1 MSHVQGLDNV
11 TNISSLLALDPNL
24 QEELLSGFLPSWL
37 NLIFFQ
43 DFGWH
48 SFTTELLDVLQSES
62 RTTFF
67 GADMGSYLKATHQM
81 KDWWWP
87 RLLLCIEE
95 CTDPTVV
102 EFARKVLLNLSSMQ
116 DSDFYTVLYIGESIE
131 FRKRMTCKDPVRFLS
146 WFPATHTFLLARLS
160 PVSRNKRTNKAACLG
175 LEATLA
181 ILMCNKLPGMSYEE
195 GRCFNDAHC
204 GCRFWGNE
212 SVLQESLTYVSFEKV
227 DGEFLPIMVHPSFK
241 HIEITYGQN
250 HITFSSSMIIKTPF
264 LQHTRVKNV
273 FLKAFK
279 SYKDEEMLDLLFQQ
293 AEERGG
299 EDISHKLR
307 KEVDLINASPGVFVS
322 NNGKFAEQGGVL
334 GEDYFSYPSIR
345 SAVNDKRINS
355 KFGKR
360 PNQRTVS
367 EQIIRENMDDNGEF
381 FIPWIRGGLIAGK
394 TERGTLIKFN
404 GYVYTRN
411 PKVGQGRVFPSEEV

>member
-48 SFTTELLDVLQSES
+48 TFTTELLDVLQSES

-87 RLLLCIEE
+87 RLTMCIKE

-116 DSDFYTVLYIGESIE
+116 DSDFYTVLYIGESIS
-131 FRKRMTCKDPVRFLS
+131 FSRRMSDNDPRRFLS
-146 WFPATHTFLLARLS
+146 WFPATHTFMLARLS
-160 PVSRNKRTNKAACLG
+160 PVSRNKGTNKAACFG
-175 LEATLA
+175 LESIMA
-181 ILMCNKLPGMSYEE
+181 IWLSNKLPGMSNEE

-204 GCRFWGNE
+204 GCRFWGDGGFNE
-212 SVLQESLTYVSFEKV
+212 YFTYVSFEKV
-227 DGEFLPIMVHPSFK
+227 DGELLPLMVHPSFK
-241 HIEITYGQN
+241 HIVITYGHS
-250 HITFSSSMIIKTPF
+250 HISLTSSMIIKTPF